1 MGATP
6 AADIPR
12 ASGVKK
18 GMSVSGITV
27 GERES
32 EAGGGWAMGLTS
44 TVAAWG
50 VVPAM
55 AGWTAADG
63 LANKFHPAL
72 VGFVSG
78 TKEDSCDGG
87 LSWVVSVSDDR
98 LSAVGVDSPCIQ
110 RVMGSATAGL
120 TKRRVEA

>member
-1 MGATP
+1 M
-6 AADIPR
+6 
-12 ASGVKK
+12 
-18 GMSVSGITV
+18 

-55 AGWTAADG
+55 EGWTAADG

-98 LSAVGVDSPCIQ
+98 LSAVGVDSGAWAAVVDPPCIQ